1 MTAPQY
7 ERIKAALRLRI
18 QRGDLCPG
26 DRVPSENQ
34 LVVDF
39 GVSRMT
45 ARRALLELAEDG
57 LLARTQGLGTFVADN
72 RPVSSVTQIRN
83 IAEEIGQR
91 GHRHSCQVL
100 VLESREADPALA
112 LQLGVAAGERI
123 FHSVLVHREDGVPVQ
138 WESRQVVARLAPGYL
153 EQDFTRVTP
162 SAFLSAVAPLTEADQ
177 TVEAVLPTAA
187 IAAELEMDLE
197 QPCLKI
203 IRRTFS
209 HRGVVSLA
217 ELIHPGDRY
226 RLGSHIDS

>member
-7 ERIKAALRLRI
+7 ERIKHALRRRI
-18 QRGDLCPG
+18 EQGDLGPG

-34 LVVDF
+34 LVADF

-45 ARRALLELAEDG
+45 ARRALLELAEEG
-57 LLARTQGLGTFVADN
+57 LVARTQGLGTFVADN

-83 IAEEIGQR
+83 IAEEIARR

-100 VLESREADPALA
+100 ALESHAADAALA
-112 LQLGVAAGERI
+112 LQLGLTAGEGVYR
-123 FHSVLVHREDGVPVQ
+123 SVLLHREDGVPVQ
-138 WESRQVVARLAPGYL
+138 WEGRRVAARLAPGYL
-153 EQDFTRVTP
+153 EQDFTLVTP

-177 TVEAVLPTAA
+177 TVEAVLPAA
-187 IAAELEMDLE
+187 DVAAALEMDAR

-203 IRRTFS
+203 NRRTFS

-226 RLGSHIDS
+226 RLGSRIDT